1 MESLLRSIAF
11 RTREV
16 CGPPRCAVN
25 TWDTQAAA
33 VAQGMM
39 LGMLVVLTM
48 PRMLEMMPEIMN
60 QLPGCG
66 EASGDAGSG
75 ERAAGGE

>member
-11 RTREV
+11 HTQEV
-16 CGPPRCAVN
+16 RGPPQCAVD

-48 PRMLEMMPEIMN
+48 PRMLEMMPEIIDRLLGMRRG
-60 QLPGCG
+60 QWRCWKW
-66 EASGDAGSG
+66 
-75 ERAAGGE
+75 